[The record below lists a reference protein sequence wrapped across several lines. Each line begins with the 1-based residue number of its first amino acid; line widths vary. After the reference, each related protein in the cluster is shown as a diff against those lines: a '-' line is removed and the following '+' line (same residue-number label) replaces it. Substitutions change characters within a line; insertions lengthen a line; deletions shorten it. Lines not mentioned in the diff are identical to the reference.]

1 MNKRTTSLPV
11 LVVVAVL
18 ALVLGSIGTAVA
30 GPALTKSKIRHIATK
45 VVKKQ
50 APTLSVASAA
60 NAAALAGK
68 PAPAYLNA
76 ATVYTS
82 TTFVPAATHT
92 FTLPL
97 APGNYAIGYSV
108 LLIGGTGYTF
118 CNVARIRPSST
129 PLVVADDTS
138 ETTTSAASVSGYGL
152 VDVQAGD
159 TVRLSCTS
167 STPFSVQSAQ
177 PAQIVV
183 QPLDSVTA
191 STPIVAGRGTAGRGN

>member
-1 MNKRTTSLPV
+1 MNKRTSSLPV

-18 ALVLGSIGTAVA
+18 ALVLGSVGTAVA
-30 GPALTKSKIRHIATK
+30 GQALTKSKVKHIATK

-60 NAAALAGK
+60 NATALAGK
-68 PAPAYLNA
+68 AAPAYLNT

-82 TTFVPAATHT
+82 TTFVGALTHT

-97 APGNYAIGYSV
+97 APGFYAIGYSV
-108 LLIGGTGYTF
+108 LLIGGTGYSF
-118 CNVARIRPSST
+118 CNIARIRPAST

-138 ETTTSAASVSGYGL
+138 ETTTSAASVSGFGV

-167 STPFSVQSAQ
+167 STSFSVQTAQ

-183 QPLDSVTA
+183 QPLDSVTTP
-191 STPIVAGRGTAGRGN
+191 TPIVAGRATAGRGN